1 MVLLQT
7 PLPTNFKL
15 PPYRPPRLSPTP
27 LPFRK
32 PHSARKS
39 TRRARIFPYY
49 HRLPTTATACAR
61 FRLARKNPPTTICI
75 ANETERLRMR
85 IDALLVCIDAR
96 ASTLH
101 TCLTSLRTQVI
112 GYAWQ
117 SHQLATG
124 HLSLS
129 AALTHTFQP
138 HLLAPDR

>member
-1 MVLLQT
+1 MPSKT

-15 PPYRPPRLSPTP
+15 PPYRLPCLSPTP

-39 TRRARIFPYY
+39 TRRIRIFPYY
-49 HRLPTTATACAR
+49 HRLPTTATTCAR
-61 FRLARKNPPTTICI
+61 FRLARKKPSTTICI
-75 ANETERLRMR
+75 TSESERLRTYIHAFLTR
-85 IDALLVCIDAR
+85 ANTH

-101 TCLTSLRTQVI
+101 ASLTSLRTQII

-124 HLSLS
+124 HFPLS

-138 HLLAPDR
+138 HSLAPDR